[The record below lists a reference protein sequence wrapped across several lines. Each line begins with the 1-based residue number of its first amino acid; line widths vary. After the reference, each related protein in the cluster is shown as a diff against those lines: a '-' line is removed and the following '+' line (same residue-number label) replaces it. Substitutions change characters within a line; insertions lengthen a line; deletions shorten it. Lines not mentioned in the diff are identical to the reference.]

1 MVKRRIVIT
10 FPQDLLDK
18 PVTYHLIK
26 DHHLIVNILK
36 AHVTPNEQGQLVV
49 ELEGRKTDVASGLAY
64 LRKSGL
70 KVQSLE
76 KDIRWDRQK
85 CTHCT
90 ECVSVCPTSAF
101 EIDRRSME
109 VGFDAE
115 KCSACGLC
123 VDVCPYRA
131 VALVM

>member
-1 MVKRRIVIT
+1 MVKRRIVII

-26 DHHLIVNILK
+26 DYNLIVNILK
-36 AHVTPNEQGQLVV
+36 AHVTPKEQGQLVL
-49 ELEGRKTDVASGLAY
+49 ELEGKKSDIEAGLAY

-70 KVQSLE
+70 KTQLLE
-76 KDIRWDRQK
+76 KDITWDKKK

-90 ECVSVCPTSAF
+90 ECVCVCPTNAF
-101 EIDRRSME
+101 VIDRKTME
-109 VGFDAE
+109 ITFDAE
-115 KCSACGLC
+115 KCIACGLC

-131 VALVM
+131 VEIVI

>member
-26 DHHLIVNILK
+26 DHNLIVNILK
-36 AHVTPNEQGQLVV
+36 AQVTPKEQGQLVL
-49 ELEGRKTDVASGLAY
+49 ELEGKKHDLESGLSY

-70 KVQSLE
+70 KIQSLAN
-76 KDIRWDRQK
+76 DVTWDKQK

-90 ECVSVCPTSAF
+90 ECVSVCPTNAF
-101 EIDRRSME
+101 IIDRRTME
-109 VGFDAE
+109 VSFDAD
-115 KCSACGLC
+115 KCIACGLC

-131 VALVM
+131 VEIVI